1 MADKSFFGRLNRL
14 FSGGTIVA
22 KTKAGLKVLDINKVQ
37 ASDDFATN
45 RLIDRYNR
53 LHTTSNQNATGQNIN
68 FHTAR
73 VALFTD
79 YEVMDEDSIISAA
92 LDVYADECTMKNEF
106 GDVLKIS
113 TDKEDIKK
121 ILHNL
126 FYDVLNIEYNL
137 WPWIRNMA
145 KYGDFFLKL
154 DIHEKVG
161 ITNCMPMSVYELQRE
176 ENWNPENPEEV
187 RFLQDQS
194 ASQGYVGNMTSG
206 PKNYFDNYEIAH
218 FRLISDTNFLPYGKS
233 MLEGARKVWK
243 QLTLMED
250 AMMIHRI
257 MRAPEK
263 RVFKIDIGNIPPN
276 EVDAYMQRVMNNMK
290 KTPYMG
296 SDGNYNLKFNVQN
309 MMEDFY
315 LPVRGGQSGTE
326 IDSLGGMEFGG
337 IDDVEYLKNRMMA
350 ALQIPKA
357 FLGFEEG
364 VEGKATLAAQ
374 DVRFARTIERIQ
386 KIVVSELYKVA
397 MIHLYSQGFKSEDLL
412 DFKLDLTPSSK
423 IYEQEQ
429 LELWTSK
436 VDLASSLQ
444 DGRMLS
450 QEWIYKNIF
459 NLNDKEISTQMTK
472 VLSDQKFRLR
482 QSEIEQGN
490 DPAESGVVVAT
501 DYALAQAGEEN
512 TTPPFES
519 PLFSDADYED
529 DFEKT
534 KKKDTDENKKKY
546 GHQDSARGRDA
557 LGKDK
562 KDRTV
567 KFPDRSITHNF
578 REQYM
583 RKLDEIGKSNI
594 LSENNIL
601 DDE

>member
-14 FSGGTIVA
+14 FSGGTIVT
-22 KTKAGLKVLDINKVQ
+22 KTSGGLKILDINKVQ
-37 ASDDFATN
+37 ANDDFATN
-45 RLIDRYNR
+45 RLVDRYNR
-53 LHTTSNQNATGQNIN
+53 LHTTSISTGYSADTN

-73 VALFTD
+73 IALFTD

-92 LDVYADECTMKNEF
+92 LDIYADECTMKNEY
-106 GDVLKIS
+106 GDVLKIT
-113 TDKEDIKK
+113 TDKQDVQKV
-121 ILHNL
+121 LNNL

-137 WPWIRNMA
+137 WPWIRNMV
-145 KYGDFFLKL
+145 KYGDFYLKL
-154 DIHEKVG
+154 DITEKVG
-161 ITNCMPMSVYELQRE
+161 VTNAMPLSTYELQRE
-176 ENWNPENPEEV
+176 EGWNPKNPDEV
-187 RFLQDQS
+187 RFLRDVS
-194 ASQGYVGNMTSG
+194 AAQNYTANLASG
-206 PKNYFDNYEIAH
+206 PKTYFDNYEIAH
-218 FRLISDTNFLPYGKS
+218 FRLLSDTNFLPYGKS
-233 MLEGARKVWK
+233 MIESARKTWK

-290 KTPYMG
+290 KTPYVG
-296 SDGNYNLKFNVQN
+296 NDGNYNLKFNIQN

-386 KIVVSELYKVA
+386 KIVVSELYKIA
-397 MIHLYSQGFKSEDLL
+397 MLHLYSQGFKSEDLL
-412 DFKLDLTPSSK
+412 DFNLSLTPSSK

-429 LELWTSK
+429 LELWNTK
-436 VDLASSLQ
+436 VSLARDLQ
-444 DGRMLS
+444 EGRMLS
-450 QEWIYKNIF
+450 QEWIYKNVY
-459 NLNDKEISTQMTK
+459 NLNDNEIKTEMSK
-472 VLSDQKFRLR
+472 VLGDMKFKLR
-482 QSEIEQGN
+482 QDEIEQGN
-490 DPAESGVVVAT
+490 DPAESGIVVAT
-501 DYALAQAGEEN
+501 DYALAQAGEEKVAE
-512 TTPPFES
+512 PFQS
-519 PLFSDADYED
+519 PLFSDDFQDSVDKADQG
-529 DFEKT
+529 
-534 KKKDTDENKKKY
+534 ENMDRKKKY
-546 GHQDSARGRDA
+546 GNADSARGRDP

-562 KDRTV
+562 AKRTV
-567 KFPDRSITHNF
+567 KFPDRSIQHNF
-578 REQYM
+578 RESYI
-583 RKLDEIGKSNI
+583 KELDKIGKSTL
-594 LSENNIL
+594 LSENNIV

>member
-1 MADKSFFGRLNRL
+1 MADTSFFGRLNRL
-14 FSGGTIVA
+14 FSGGTIVT
-22 KTKAGLKVLDINKVQ
+22 KTSGGLKVLDINKVQ
-37 ASDDFATN
+37 ATDDFATN

-53 LHTTSNQNATGQNIN
+53 LHTTSNPSSGYNANTN

-73 VALFTD
+73 IALFTD

-92 LDVYADECTMKNEF
+92 LDVYADECTMKNEY
-106 GDVLKIS
+106 GDVLKIT
-113 TDKEDIKK
+113 TDKEDVKK
-121 ILHNL
+121 VLHNL
-126 FYDVLNIEYNL
+126 FYDVLNIEFNL
-137 WPWIRNMA
+137 WPWIRNMV
-145 KYGDFFLKL
+145 KYGDFFLKM
-154 DIHEKVG
+154 DITEKVG
-161 ITNCMPMSVYELQRE
+161 ITNVIPMSPYELQRE
-176 ENWNPENPEEV
+176 EGWNPSNPEEV
-187 RFLQDQS
+187 RFMQDVTAAENYS
-194 ASQGYVGNMTSG
+194 ANMASG
-206 PKNYFDNYEIAH
+206 PKTYFKNYEIAH

-233 MLEGARKVWK
+233 MIESARKTWK

-257 MRAPEK
+257 MRAAEK

-296 SDGNYNLKFNVQN
+296 QDGNYNLKFNVQN

-374 DVRFARTIERIQ
+374 DVRFARTVERIQ

-397 MIHLYSQGFKSEDLL
+397 MLHLYSQGFTSEDLL
-412 DFKLDLTPSSK
+412 DFNLSLTPSSK

-429 LELWTSK
+429 LELWNTK
-436 VDLASSLQ
+436 VSLARDLQ

-450 QEWIYKNIF
+450 QDWIYRNVY
-459 NLNDKEISTQMTK
+459 NLDDKEIKVQMGK
-472 VLSDQKFRLR
+472 VLGDMKFKLR
-482 QSEIEQGN
+482 QDEIEQGN

-501 DYALAQAGEEN
+501 DYALAQAGEEDAE
-512 TTPPFES
+512 PFKS
-519 PLFSDADYED
+519 PLFTD
-529 DFEKT
+529 DFEDSVDKAE
-534 KKKDTDENKKKY
+534 KGDTDERKKAY
-546 GHQDSARGRDA
+546 GHQDSVRGRDP
-557 LGKDK
+557 LGSQKAK
-562 KDRTV
+562 RTV
-567 KFPDRSITHNF
+567 KFPDRSVQHSF
-578 REQYM
+578 REQYI
-583 RKLDEIGKSNI
+583 KQLDKIGKSEL
-594 LSENNIL
+594 LSENNIV